1 MKKFKNYLTFL
12 LLSFVSMF
20 KQHELQ
26 FDNATGDDLPLSR
39 GQIRS
44 MERAAF
50 DSFDGFDEDMFDPN
64 MFDPD
69 NATGQMKK
77 PVRKTSGVA
86 QFTIKIVNGLGVD
99 TTIELFNYLNSI
111 VWAKNTGVSL
121 FNPWS
126 ASSVAAANANSLIY
140 FDQVGSL
147 IFQDAAGLKLTISCN
162 QVPYYSLFIASA
174 FIPFRVTKMLMSFT
188 VDPTLDQDIKHVTNT
203 FLGGKKQNPITP
215 RTFFD
220 PTQFQSKLVTI
231 AAPYDI
237 DVEKGLQMTVL
248 AAETNLSLN
257 LYLARYIKP
266 QI

>member
-12 LLSFVSMF
+12 LLSFVAIF
-20 KQHELQ
+20 KTDAMA
-26 FDNATGDDLPLSR
+26 FDNMTGESNTLSR

-50 DSFDGFDEDMFDPN
+50 DSFDGFDSDNFDPN

-69 NATGQMKK
+69 NATGK
-77 PVRKTSGVA
+77 PAARKTGGVA
-86 QFTIKIVNGLGVD
+86 QFTIKIVNNLAVD

-111 VWAKNTGVSL
+111 VWAKNTSVSL

-140 FDQVGSL
+140 FNEVGSL

-188 VDPTLDQDIKHVTNT
+188 VDASLDQDIKHVTNT

-237 DVEKGLQMTVL
+237 DVEKGLQMTIL

-257 LYLARYIKP
+257 LYLARYIK
-266 QI
+266 QSI